1 MLFGRLALTLTLAAT
16 AALVLL
22 PGTGSARGS
31 HITPL
36 PQSFCSPVFSGGHT
50 PQALIVSDLPIRF
63 SSRHG
68 TTVQMQAAIR
78 FVLERDGFKAAR
90 ITVGY
95 QACDDSS
102 PQQGNGTVSQC
113 AANAKAYAAD
123 PSVIGVIG
131 TWSSKCAAVELP
143 ILDSAPGG
151 PLALISPTNTNV
163 GLTHADAGTDPG
175 EPGRYY
181 PQGVRDFFRL
191 LPADDAQGRADAVLA
206 HRLGAH
212 DVYVLDDSSGYGLS
226 VAGAF
231 RSTAHRLRLSLAGT
245 EAWDSTQTRFSS
257 LVERVNAS
265 GADAVFLAGSGCPT
279 CYTLLAELRAA
290 LGPKAPLI
298 TSDGFSF
305 TGRLPRKL
313 GSEAEGSFFSA
324 PGIPLG
330 QLGPLGQEI
339 AHRFGLGCLE
349 CGGPPYAAEAAEV
362 ILDAIS
368 RSDGTRTSV
377 THALSATH
385 IRKGILGTFGFDRNG
400 DSTFTPILIFRVDR
414 NQAVLNRV
422 IVAPR
427 RRTP

>member
-1 MLFGRLALTLTLAAT
+1 MLVVRLALAVPLAAAT
-16 AALVLL
+16 ALALLT
-22 PGTGSARGS
+22 GAGSARGS

-78 FVLERDGFKAAR
+78 FLIARHGFKAGGR
-90 ITVGY
+90 TLGY

-102 PQQGNGTVSQC
+102 PQQAGGTVSQC
-113 AANAKAYAAD
+113 AANAKAYVAD

-131 TWSSKCAAVELP
+131 TWSSKCAAAELP

-151 PLALISPTNTNV
+151 PLALVSPTNTNV
-163 GLTHADAGTDPG
+163 GLTHAGAGTDPG

-181 PQGVRDFFRL
+181 PKGVRDFVRL
-191 LPADDAQGRADAVLA
+191 LPADDVQGRADAVLA
-206 HRLGAH
+206 RRLGAH

-231 RSTAHRLRLSLAGT
+231 RSTAHRLGLSLAGT
-245 EAWDSTQTRFSS
+245 AAWDPTQKQFSS
-257 LVERVNAS
+257 LVMRVKAS
-265 GADAVFLAGSGCPT
+265 GADDVFLAGSGCSS

-290 LGPKAPLI
+290 LGAKAALL

-305 TGRLPRKL
+305 TGRLPKKI
-313 GSEAEGSFFSA
+313 GAEAEGSYFSA
-324 PGIPLG
+324 PGIPLAR
-330 QLGPLGQEI
+330 LSPLGQEI
-339 AHRFGLGCLE
+339 ARTFGLGCLE

-362 ILDAIS
+362 LLDAIA
-368 RSDGTRTSV
+368 RSDGSRMSV
-377 THALSATH
+377 THALFDTH
-385 IRKGILGTFGFDRNG
+385 IRNGILGNFGFDRSG
-400 DSTFTPILIFRVDR
+400 DSTFNPILIFRVHR
-414 NQAVLNRV
+414 NQAVLDRV
-422 IVAPR
+422 IVA
-427 RRTP
+427 TP